1 MHLPSLHSS
10 VTLHRTTDL
19 VSVTSLQ
26 ETQSRQQLK
35 YEPLIA
41 SHKIPSSHREDGR
54 RLAGLPPRSDALQ
67 QVCRDNRSSSPSPW
81 ARCPPSHDILCS
93 NQRLTKSTSSR
104 PRQSAAHDPVL
115 LALPSLV
122 PDTLADYNDQHTR
135 SSLSSLLSDNSSNPD
150 APEIQPGSSP
160 EMSPDRE
167 VHRTLP
173 RGSNSLRCRHQ
184 QRRPED
190 R

>member
-26 ETQSRQQLK
+26 EKTQSRQQLK

-41 SHKIPSSHREDGR
+41 SHKIPTSHREDGR

-67 QVCRDNRSSSPSPW
+67 QVCRDNRSSHLPLVPSVYR
-81 ARCPPSHDILCS
+81 AMLFLS
-93 NQRLTKSTSSR
+93 NQELTQHTFSR

-122 PDTLADYNDQHTR
+122 PDALPDYNDQHTR
-135 SSLSSLLSDNSSNPD
+135 SSISSPLSDNSSDPD

-160 EMSPDRE
+160 EMSPHRE
-167 VHRTLP
+167 VHRTLS
-173 RGSNSLRCRHQ
+173 RGSNSLRCQ
-184 QRRPED
+184 QQQQRPED